1 MKIGYHPRAPT
12 PGHVD
17 DVWYLESAPKLTR
30 ELPGPRIVAIEHAE
44 QSREQDAPAG
54 AGAHRRGGD
63 AMERVIER
71 CCGLD
76 VHKKTVVACVR
87 VPGRTS
93 AREQQV
99 RTFGTTTAELLALRD
114 WLGGYGVTHVAMEST
129 GVYWKPIFYVL
140 EDAFTCV
147 LANAAQIAQVPGRKT
162 DVKDCA
168 WIAQLLEHGL
178 VRGSFVPPAPIRELR
193 DLTRYRAALIGEHT
207 RETNRLQKV
216 LEDAGIKL
224 ASVASDVLGVSGRAM
239 LDALTQGTH
248 DPDVLAELARGALRR
263 KLPALRQALTG
274 RFRPHHAFLVSQVLA
289 HLDYLDEVIEAL
301 STHLDEVM
309 APFAEEVSRLDTI
322 PGVNKRTAEVL
333 IAEIGVDMGVFPTAA
348 HLASWAGLCPGNN
361 ESAGKHRSGKI
372 SKGNRWLRGALIQ
385 AALAGGTRATKGAF
399 AARYRRVMR
408 HRGHKRPSSPWRMRC
423 SWPRTTCWRAT
434 PPTKSQGPTTMSVA
448 MRSVSASAPF
458 SSWSVRGIA

>member
-1 MKIGYHPRAPT
+1 
-12 PGHVD
+12 
-17 DVWYLESAPKLTR
+17 
-30 ELPGPRIVAIEHAE
+30 
-44 QSREQDAPAG
+44 
-54 AGAHRRGGD
+54 
-63 AMERVIER
+63 MERVIER

-76 VHKKTVVACVR
+76 VLKKTVVACVR

-178 VRGSFVPPAPIRELR
+178 VRGSFVPPVPIRELR

-207 RETNRLQKV
+207 RETNRFQKV

-239 LDALTQGTH
+239 LDALTQGTL
-248 DPDVLAELARGALRR
+248 DPDVLADLARGALRR
-263 KLPALRQALTG
+263 KLPALRQALAG

-289 HLDYLDEVIEAL
+289 HLDYLDEVIETL
-301 STHLDEVM
+301 STHIDEVM
-309 APFAEEVSRLDTI
+309 VPFAEEVRRPDTI

-333 IAEIGVDMGVFPTAA
+333 IAESAWTWGCSRRPGTSPAGP
-348 HLASWAGLCPGNN
+348 ASVRAT
-361 ESAGKHRSGKI
+361 
-372 SKGNRWLRGALIQ
+372 
-385 AALAGGTRATKGAF
+385 TRARGNTDP
-399 AARYRRVMR
+399 AR
-408 HRGHKRPSSPWRMRC
+408 PA
-423 SWPRTTCWRAT
+423 RAT
-434 PPTKSQGPTTMSVA
+434 AGCAVCSFKPRWPA
-448 MRSVSASAPF
+448 APARRKAP
-458 SSWSVRGIA
+458 SRPAIGA